1 VAAGLTFI
9 EPFLRAFPTEI
20 VALPF
25 VATSC
30 LVYWRRISLPVH
42 LGKAVNLIAG
52 GSLFTYLTDKQIK
65 KLADRTLLVEYP
77 AVTVAL
83 AVVFGIIV
91 WKFWETGL
99 VLVHR
104 QYRKYRQYRQTITSG
119 VIVEEP
125 TSQMET

>member
-1 VAAGLTFI
+1 MN
-9 EPFLRAFPTEI
+9 
-20 VALPF
+20 
-25 VATSC
+25 
-30 LVYWRRISLPVH
+30 LV
-42 LGKAVNLIAG
+42 AG

-91 WKFWETGL
+91 WRLWETGL

-119 VIVEEP
+119 VIPGEP
-125 TSQMET
+125 ISQLET